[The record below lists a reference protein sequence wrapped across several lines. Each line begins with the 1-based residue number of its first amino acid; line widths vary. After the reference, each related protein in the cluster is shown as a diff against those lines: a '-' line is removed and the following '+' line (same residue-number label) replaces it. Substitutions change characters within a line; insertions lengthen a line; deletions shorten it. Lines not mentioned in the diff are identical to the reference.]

1 MPTKDLM
8 NDLKPIEVNTRAD
21 LVEIQLREYL
31 DKKGLKTGDVLPT
44 EMDLSE
50 ALGVSRNVLR
60 EGLSRLRMLGL
71 IESKKKRGMVL
82 TSPDILGSFER
93 VLNPQFMDTSTLKNL
108 FELRLVLESGLADLL
123 FLRKTDKDIKELEG
137 IIKKEKSGDND
148 VFRVNSEIAF
158 HGKLYEIT
166 GNDTLKRFQIMLL
179 PVFDYVLKNENRSI
193 KSNVNHTDLVNIL
206 KTGSKEDFVLAM
218 REHLRPH
225 YEYLNK

>member
-1 MPTKDLM
+1 MSTKDLM
-8 NDLKPIEVNTRAD
+8 NDLKPIAVNTRAD
-21 LVEIQLREYL
+21 LVEVQLREYL
-31 DKKGLKTGDVLPT
+31 DKKGLKAGDVLPT

-93 VLNPQFMDTSTLKNL
+93 VLNPQLMDTSTLKNL

-123 FLRKTDKDIKELEG
+123 FLRKTDADIKELEA

-166 GNDTLKRFQIMLL
+166 GNDTLKRFQIMLM

-193 KSNVNHTDLVNIL
+193 KSNVSHTDLVRIL
-206 KTGSKEDFVLAM
+206 KEGTKEDFVLAM

-225 YEYLNK
+225 YENLSK

>member
-1 MPTKDLM
+1 MSTKDLM
-8 NDLKPIEVNTRAD
+8 NDLKPIAVNTRAD

-31 DKKGLKTGDVLPT
+31 DKKGLKAGDVLPT

-93 VLNPQFMDTSTLKNL
+93 VLNPQLMDTSTLKNL

-123 FLRKTDKDIKELEG
+123 FLRKTDNDIKELET

-166 GNDTLKRFQIMLL
+166 GNETLKRFQIMLM

-193 KSNVNHTDLVNIL
+193 KSNVSHTDLVRIL
-206 KTGSKEDFVLAM
+206 KEGTKEDFVLAM

-225 YEYLNK
+225 YENLSK

>member
-193 KSNVNHTDLVNIL
+193 KSNVTHADLVNIL

>member
-1 MPTKDLM
+1 MSTKDLM
-8 NDLKPIEVNTRAD
+8 NDLKPIAVNTRAD

-31 DKKGLKTGDVLPT
+31 DKKGLKAGDVLPT

-93 VLNPQFMDTSTLKNL
+93 VLNPQLMDTSTLKNL

-123 FLRKTDKDIKELEG
+123 FLRKTDNDIKELET
-137 IIKKEKSGDND
+137 IIKKEKSADND

-166 GNDTLKRFQIMLL
+166 GNETLKRFQIMLM

-193 KSNVNHTDLVNIL
+193 KSNVSHTDLVRIL
-206 KTGSKEDFVLAM
+206 KDGTKEDFVLAM

-225 YEYLNK
+225 YENLNK

>member
-1 MPTKDLM
+1 MSTKDLM
-8 NDLKPIEVNTRAD
+8 NDLKPIAVNTRAD

-31 DKKGLKTGDVLPT
+31 DKKGLKAGDVLPT

-123 FLRKTDKDIKELEG
+123 FLRKTDSDIKELEA
-137 IIKKEKSGDND
+137 IIKKEKSADND
-148 VFRVNSEIAF
+148 IFRVNSEIAF

-166 GNDTLKRFQIMLL
+166 GNDTLKRFQIMLM

-193 KSNVNHTDLVNIL
+193 KSNVSHADLVQIL
-206 KTGSKEDFVLAM
+206 KEGTKEEFVLAM

-225 YEYLNK
+225 YENLSK

>member
-1 MPTKDLM
+1 MSTKDLM
-8 NDLKPIEVNTRAD
+8 NDLKPIAVNTRAD

-31 DKKGLKTGDVLPT
+31 DKKGLKAGDVLPT

-123 FLRKTDKDIKELEG
+123 FLRKTDEDIKELEM
-137 IIKKEKSGDND
+137 IIKKEKSSDND

-179 PVFDYVLKNENRSI
+179 PVFDYVVKHENRSI
-193 KSNVNHTDLVNIL
+193 KSNVSHADLVKIL
-206 KTGSKEDFVLAM
+206 KDGTKEDFVLAM

-225 YEYLNK
+225 YENLSA

>member
-1 MPTKDLM
+1 MPKKELM
-8 NDLKPIEVNTRAD
+8 NDLKPIEVSTRAD

-31 DKKGLKTGDVLPT
+31 NKKGLKVGDVLPT

-50 ALGVSRNVLR
+50 ALGVSRNILR

-71 IESKKKRGMVL
+71 IESRKKRGMVM

-93 VLNPQFMDTSTLKNL
+93 VLNPQFMDNDTLRNL

-123 FLRKTDKDIKELEG
+123 FLRKTDQDIKVLEG
-137 IIKKEKSGDND
+137 IVKKEKVADD

-166 GNDTLKRFQIMLL
+166 GNETLKRFQIMLL
-179 PVFDYVLKNENRSI
+179 PVFDYVIKNENKSIRSTV
-193 KSNVNHTDLVNIL
+193 SHADLVKIL
-206 KTGSKEDFVLAM
+206 KEGSKEEFVIAM

-225 YEYLNK
+225 YENLEK